1 MIYCNSF
8 ILREKRKTGPFHK
21 KKNHFWATKWN
32 YVSLYLKITDKLNSC
47 NDLQRFQRQTQLFNH
62 KKPFSSK
69 IRNLIYFSRSCW
81 WLLKQL
87 CNKVYKLMQSLL
99 QTFARCF
106 LMCQATFRDE
116 MIITK
121 TMVLFYPFIQGDS
134 FLFFWHWY
142 QPKTFSKFVWHPRQT
157 KFPCNALI
165 TRRRGESVSKI
176 LNVAAGFGVIKSS
189 NCSAIVSCFSVT
201 NSVNLRIWCGVW
213 YLDLFLLLM
222 INSNTQAI
230 MYQIFNHVK
239 NWWRLKFCHIFQQN

>member
-1 MIYCNSF
+1 M
-8 ILREKRKTGPFHK
+8 
-21 KKNHFWATKWN
+21 
-32 YVSLYLKITDKLNSC
+32 
-47 NDLQRFQRQTQLFNH
+47 QRFQRQTQLFNH

-121 TMVLFYPFIQGDS
+121 TMVPFYPFIQGDS
-134 FLFFWHWY
+134 FLFFWQWY

-222 INSNTQAI
+222 INSNTQTI

-239 NWWRLKFCHIFQQN
+239 NWWRLKFCHISNKISQSCKHFFQPYFT

>member
-8 ILREKRKTGPFHK
+8 ILRKKRKTGPFHK
-21 KKNHFWATKWN
+21 NHLWARKWN
-32 YVSLYLKITDKLNSC
+32 YVLLYLKITDKLNSC

-121 TMVLFYPFIQGDS
+121 TMVPFYPFIQGDS
-134 FLFFWHWY
+134 FLFFL
-142 QPKTFSKFVWHPRQT
+142 
-157 KFPCNALI
+157 ALI
-165 TRRRGESVSKI
+165 PAKNLFQICVTP
-176 LNVAAGFGVIKSS
+176 SS
-189 NCSAIVSCFSVT
+189 DQVPMQCF
-201 NSVNLRIWCGVW
+201 N
-213 YLDLFLLLM
+213 Y
-222 INSNTQAI
+222 
-230 MYQIFNHVK
+230 
-239 NWWRLKFCHIFQQN
+239 

>member
-1 MIYCNSF
+1 MKNWSISQ
-8 ILREKRKTGPFHK
+8 

-134 FLFFWHWY
+134 FLFFGTDTS
-142 QPKTFSKFVWHPRQT
+142 QKP
-157 KFPCNALI
+157 FPNLCDTLV
-165 TRRRGESVSKI
+165 RP
-176 LNVAAGFGVIKSS
+176 SS
-189 NCSAIVSCFSVT
+189 HAM
-201 NSVNLRIWCGVW
+201 L
-213 YLDLFLLLM
+213 
-222 INSNTQAI
+222 
-230 MYQIFNHVK
+230 
-239 NWWRLKFCHIFQQN
+239 